1 MRAIAAISLA
11 LVIGIWSL
19 ATLLI
24 DAIVTPVRG
33 LAERIETGPPRASA
47 FFAAIRRMDTEAGA
61 LAVCPRDLV
70 RSAVSIE
77 LAALDAAS
85 RDGKKREWEM
95 GLAAADRLLRHG
107 LRCFPYDGNLWL
119 RLAMVEFARTGPTRN
134 VADMLKMSANVA
146 PNEAWIISPRI
157 VFATKLLDFQ
167 SETVRKV
174 LEADVR
180 TFAQHAHVGEV
191 GALYVRVGEQGRPV
205 FDQTIALVDGERRAA
220 LEDAIASNLKALP
233 PERRP

>member
-1 MRAIAAISLA
+1 MRAIAAVSLA
-11 LVIGIWSL
+11 LIIGIWSL
-19 ATLLI
+19 ATLLV
-24 DAIVTPVRG
+24 DAIVTPVRS
-33 LAERIETGPPRASA
+33 LAERIETGPPRAWT
-47 FFAAIRRMDTEAGA
+47 FFSAIRRMDPEAGA

-95 GLAAADRLLRHG
+95 GLAATDRLLRHG

-134 VADMLKMSANVA
+134 VIDMLKVSANVA
-146 PNEAWIISPRI
+146 PHEAWIIGPRI
-157 VFATKLLDFQ
+157 VFATRLLDFQ
-167 SETVRKV
+167 LESVRGV

-191 GALYVRVGEQGRPV
+191 GSLYVQVGEKGRPI
-205 FDQTIALVDGERRAA
+205 FDQSIALIEGERRTA
-220 LEDAIASNLKALP
+220 LDAAIASNLKALP
-233 PERRP
+233 PEQRP